1 MVSLDVNSLK
11 IEKTGSST
19 TVPDNDIAKLMYYLD
34 CVCAVIQL
42 DTIGKYTDY
51 KNYYYLNTIDE
62 NAVIEMALMANPKIL
77 IIGGV
82 FVMNDDLIPYDKSNQ
97 FYQITDEKIGIHVNQ
112 NIIIGGKSTKVL
124 KIMACNKSWLM
135 RNYFDPIENL
145 NHRIK
150 SKYESEYSSN
160 NNYNNYSQ
168 NNERRCCTK
177 KNIIIIIV
185 VLLLISIIGG
195 SSSK

>member
-19 TVPDNDIAKLMYYLD
+19 IVPDNDIAKLMYYLD

-42 DTIGKYTDY
+42 DTIRKYTDY
-51 KNYYYLNTIDE
+51 EKYYYLHTIDE
-62 NAVIEMALMANPKIL
+62 NAVIQMALMANPKIL
-77 IIGGV
+77 ILGGV
-82 FVMNDDLIPYDKSNQ
+82 FVMNDDLIPYDKNNQ
-97 FYQITDEKIGIHVNQ
+97 FYQITDEKIGIHANK
-112 NIIIGGKSTKVL
+112 NIIIGGKSTKIL

-135 RNYFDPIENL
+135 KFYFNPIENL

>member
-1 MVSLDVNSLK
+1 
-11 IEKTGSST
+11 
-19 TVPDNDIAKLMYYLD
+19 
-34 CVCAVIQL
+34 
-42 DTIGKYTDY
+42 
-51 KNYYYLNTIDE
+51 
-62 NAVIEMALMANPKIL
+62 
-77 IIGGV
+77 
-82 FVMNDDLIPYDKSNQ
+82 MNDDLIPYDKNNQ
-97 FYQITDEKIGIHVNQ
+97 FYQITDEKIGIHANQ
-112 NIIIGGKSTKVL
+112 NIIIGGKSTKIL

-135 RNYFDPIENL
+135 KFYFNPIENL